1 MTRGFLW
8 LMLIIPIT
16 CKALVIEPLVLEM
29 NHQQQGQII
38 ISNPTAQPLAVDTQ
52 VFEIDFAQEGSLL
65 EADNA
70 LLVYPP
76 AVLLQPGAKQSI
88 RLIWQ
93 GAGTMDHS
101 RSFYVRFTTP
111 KINVVATPSTSRVDV
126 QIDYNALIHIADKQH
141 KPLIAITDQYV
152 ESQSLVLKVENQ
164 GSGYDSLVN
173 YTLTDASNKPVIA
186 QLADSVGNVFFPP
199 MSTSHLRI
207 PLAELESSFNFSAPL
222 ELKRTSLIKD

>member
-29 NHQQQGQII
+29 NRQQQGQII

-52 VFEIDFAQEGSLL
+52 VLEIDFAQAVALL
-65 EADNA
+65 EADDA

-93 GAGTMDHS
+93 VAGTMDRS
-101 RSFYVRFTTP
+101 RSFYIRFTTP
-111 KINVVATPSTSRVDV
+111 KINVVTEPSTSRVDV

-141 KPLIAITDQYV
+141 RPIIAIADQYV
-152 ESQSLVLKVENQ
+152 ESQSLVVKVENQ

-173 YTLTDASNKPVIA
+173 YTLTDTSSKPVIA

-207 PLAELESSFNFSAPL
+207 PLVELDSSFNFSAPL
-222 ELKRTSLIKD
+222 TLKRTSPIKD